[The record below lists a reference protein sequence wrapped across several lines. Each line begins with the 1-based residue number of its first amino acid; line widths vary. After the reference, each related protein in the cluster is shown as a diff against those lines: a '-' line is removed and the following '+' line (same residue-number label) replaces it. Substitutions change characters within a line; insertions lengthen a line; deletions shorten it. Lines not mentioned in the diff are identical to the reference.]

1 MSLNQKYTW
10 HDFLRENPEHKE
22 KGTKRTSSE
31 GKKAFESAFKA
42 YCKKFLEDQ
51 QNRYDKQG
59 EKATERAKVLSRK
72 VTELRKAKKFAKGK
86 VAQKKAGRADAAVA
100 QIVSQKQRS
109 QAKRKSL

>member
-22 KGTKRTSSE
+22 KGTKRTSNE

-42 YCKKFLEDQ
+42 HCKKFLEDQ
-51 QNRYDKQG
+51 QKRYDTHG
-59 EKATERAKVLSRK
+59 VKATERAKVLSAK
-72 VTELRKAKKFAKGK
+72 VTELRKAKKFAKAK
-86 VAQKKAGRADAAVA
+86 IAQKKAGRGDAAVA
-100 QIVSQKQRS
+100 QIAKEKAGA

>member
-42 YCKKFLEDQ
+42 HCKKYLEDQ
-51 QNRYDKQG
+51 QKRYDRQG
-59 EKATERAKVLSRK
+59 EKAAEHTRALSAKVS
-72 VTELRKAKKFAKGK
+72 ELRKAKKFAKAK

-100 QIVSQKQRS
+100 QIARQKQRS

>member
-51 QNRYDKQG
+51 QNRYDRQG
-59 EKATERAKVLSRK
+59 EKATERAKALSTK

-100 QIVSQKQRS
+100 HLVSQKQRS